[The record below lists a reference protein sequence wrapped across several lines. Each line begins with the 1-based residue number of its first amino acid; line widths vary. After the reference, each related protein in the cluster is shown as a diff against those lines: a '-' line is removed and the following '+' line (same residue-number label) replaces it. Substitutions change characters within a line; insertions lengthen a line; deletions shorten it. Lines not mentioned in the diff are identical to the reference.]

1 MGRTRSSTL
10 ALVAAATGAVT
21 WGVLSL
27 LDSRGTHLAPV
38 LWVVAPI
45 LVVVA
50 ALVLWAASAVRSFL
64 RGRRPS
70 LDPIRAA
77 RTAALAKASSLT
89 GALLAGWYAG
99 QALLTLPHLQ
109 VEAQQGRAWS
119 AGAAAVAAVVL
130 AVAGLVAERFCELPP
145 PGDGEPT
152 QMREDGAHD

>member
-10 ALVAAATGAVT
+10 ALVAAATGAAT

-27 LDSRGTHLAPV
+27 LEGRGTHLAPV
-38 LWVVAPI
+38 LWLVGPVLAVVA
-45 LVVVA
+45 V
-50 ALVLWAASAVRSFL
+50 LVLWAASAVRAYL

-70 LDPIRAA
+70 LDPLRAA
-77 RTAALAKASSLT
+77 RTAALAKAASLT
-89 GALLAGWYAG
+89 GALLTGWYAG

-109 VEAQQGRAWS
+109 FEAQQGRAWS
-119 AGAAAVAAVVL
+119 AGGAAAGAVVL

-145 PGDGEPT
+145 PGDGEAE